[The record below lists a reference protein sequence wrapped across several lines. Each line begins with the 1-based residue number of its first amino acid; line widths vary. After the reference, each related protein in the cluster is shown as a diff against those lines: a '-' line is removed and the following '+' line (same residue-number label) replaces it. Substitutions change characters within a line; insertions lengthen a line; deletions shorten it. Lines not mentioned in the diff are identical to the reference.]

1 MELELLLDEVLLS
14 QPGFFLVLFG
24 DFSLTLANTAQPS
37 ATRVNLLLSVR
48 RVSFLVFCFQ
58 F

>member
-24 DFSLTLANTAQPS
+24 DFSLTLTNTAQPS
-37 ATRVNLLLSVR
+37 ATRVNLLHSVR
-48 RVSFLVFCFQ
+48 RVSFLVFC
-58 F
+58 